1 MSVAVRCRS
10 LVGVTGKYVSRLR
23 FMEGYGVCWM
33 EKRGRTVLLD
43 FEVADRVKALKIVKK
58 QSYSEVIGKLI
69 ECAEEV
75 SGEDGIEGVRRWLW
89 FRKELAQYDD
99 K

>member
-1 MSVAVRCRS
+1 M
-10 LVGVTGKYVSRLR
+10 
-23 FMEGYGVCWM
+23 
-33 EKRGRTVLLD
+33 
-43 FEVADRVKALKIVKK
+43 KALKIVKK